1 MRDVHVATR
10 LVAQLA
16 ALQLDNYTLDKVR
29 QLDDALEL
37 MPMEQVLKTIKT
49 AKGATVEDKCRMIG
63 VTRSTFYTWLRGD
76 YRPNKIQAARLEKLT
91 GIRAE
96 KFQGRR

>member
-16 ALQLDNYTLDKVR
+16 ALQLDSYTLDKVR

-37 MPMEQVLKTIKT
+37 MPMSIVLKKVPGQKPI
-49 AKGATVEDKCRMIG
+49 DKIRTIG

-76 YRPNKIQAARLEKLT
+76 YRPNKVQAKRLAKLT
-91 GIRAE
+91 GIPVER
-96 KFQGRR
+96 FQGRR